1 MDNKLAQYIVDILR
15 RKQEEAVLNQGGQVV
30 PRVAQPAPPGI
41 AAALPRGVEPKH
53 GGKTYEEL
61 IDSYGAGR

>member
-1 MDNKLAQYIVDILR
+1 MDNRISQYIVDLLR
-15 RKQEEAVLNQGGQVV
+15 RKKETAALNQGGMVV
-30 PRVAQPAPPGI
+30 PPPVRPPASGI
-41 AAALPRGVEPKH
+41 SQALPRGVEPKH

>member
-1 MDNKLAQYIVDILR
+1 MDIATMIVDILR
-15 RKQEEAVLNQGGQVV
+15 RKKEEAALNQGGL
-30 PRVAQPAPPGI
+30 VAGTQAAQAQGPGLGGM
-41 AAALPRGVEPKH
+41 LPRGVEPKH